1 MTTLTGLVVLV
12 RLPESLTLLNSIFL
26 LAQTVP
32 PTPEWSYKVALI
44 MITCNLFVLAIG
56 KYAIRKPGE
65 GPRLPVNLPMLF
77 EGFGLPELLAIGS
90 FGHILG
96 AGMILGLGNAG
107 LL

>member
-1 MTTLTGLVVLV
+1 M
-12 RLPESLTLLNSIFL
+12 LNFTIL

-32 PTPEWSYKVALI
+32 ATPQWSPQVGI
-44 MITCNLFVLAIG
+44 VMIACNLFVLAIG
-56 KYAIRKPGE
+56 KYAIQKPGA
-65 GPRLPVNLPMLF
+65 GPEIPVQLPMLF

-96 AGMILGLGNAG
+96 AGMILGMSNAG